1 MLRPAGRSIWF
12 QRVHRA
18 SNTPAGNPAV
28 LCLFIRLP
36 SGPRVANTPTLS
48 LFILSRPEHPRLCHR
63 RSVMSADARRATESF
78 SLTQNVMNVFASC

>member
-12 QRVHRA
+12 QRVRRA

-36 SGPRVANTPTLS
+36 SGPRVAK
-48 LFILSRPEHPRLCHR
+48 H
-63 RSVMSADARRATESF
+63 ADAFFVYIF
-78 SLTQNVMNVFASC
+78 SSGASSSLSPALGDVGRCSQSH